1 MTFAVICGGGTGG
14 HVQPAIALAEALVDH
29 GHDRASVHFV
39 GGRRGMEKTLV
50 PAAGFSIT
58 TLPGRGIERRLTAR
72 NLRSAA
78 EIASSV
84 VRATVL
90 FKQMKPSVA
99 VSMGGYAGFPGA
111 MAALISKV
119 PLVVVTLDAVPGA
132 ANRLVA
138 GRAAAN
144 AVAYPGTLLPR
155 SSVTGPP
162 VRSSVLAVDRGP
174 QGRAEAR
181 RRLGLPESG
190 PVLLATGGSL
200 GARSVNAA
208 AVGLAASWR
217 DREGVTIYHVA
228 GERNLES
235 VKELARSVGAGY
247 GALDYKLVGF
257 EKDMPLL
264 LAACD
269 LALSRAGAS
278 MLAELT
284 VVGVPSVLVPL
295 PGAPSDHQSKNAAA
309 MAAAGAAV
317 VIADADCT
325 ASRLESVLDRLLG
338 DDDRLESM
346 SLAARSLGKRDAAA
360 DVAAIVERVAKPR

>member
-1 MTFAVICGGGTGG
+1 MTFAVICGGGTAG
-14 HVQPAIALAEALVDH
+14 HVQPAIAIAEALVGN
-29 GHDRASVHFV
+29 GHDSASVHFV

-50 PAAGFSIT
+50 PAAGFRIT

-78 EIASSV
+78 EIATSV
-84 VRATVL
+84 GRATRL
-90 FKQMKPSVA
+90 FRMLKPSVA

-111 MAALISKV
+111 MAALVSKV

-144 AVAYPGTLLPR
+144 AVAYPGSALPR
-155 SSVTGPP
+155 ATVTGPP

-174 QGRAEAR
+174 AGRRQAR
-181 RRLGLPESG
+181 RLLGIAESDRL
-190 PVLLATGGSL
+190 LLVTGGSL
-200 GARSVNAA
+200 GAGSINAA

-217 DREGVTIYHVA
+217 DRAGVTVYHVA
-228 GERNLES
+228 GERNLEA
-235 VKELARSVGAGY
+235 VKELARSAGVGH
-247 GALDYKLVGF
+247 GALDYRLVGF
-257 EKDMPLL
+257 EENMPLL

-278 MLAELT
+278 TLAELT

-295 PGAPSDHQSKNAAA
+295 PGAPADHQAKNASALT
-309 MAAAGAAV
+309 AAGAAV
-317 VIADADCT
+317 VLEDRSCSASTVEPVVDQLLADEE
-325 ASRLESVLDRLLG
+325 RLRA
-338 DDDRLESM
+338 M
-346 SLAARSLGKRDAAA
+346 SLAARTLGKRDAAA
-360 DVAAIVERVAKPR
+360 DVAAIVEKVARKS